1 MKRFH
6 SWILFHSPVAWLAR
20 LCDFISDPIR
30 KAQMQFIFASHDV
43 EANSPPCSDRAY
55 THHQRTPK

>member
-6 SWILFHSPVAWLAR
+6 GWLLFRSPIAWLAR

-30 KAQMQFIFASHDV
+30 KAQMRFIFGCDGA
-43 EANSPPCSDRAY
+43 EATPPPCSDRTY
-55 THHQRTPK
+55 TNHRNTQ